1 MRKVKV
7 LVTGPAGAGG
17 LLGFIEN
24 ALAALGVD
32 AASLPTSP
40 LPSSLSPALS
50 RLTSRIPIAGWR
62 VAARAERSFSKA
74 RAAVLNDRLESILT
88 EWRPHVLISL
98 LCWGDPLDPGLLD
111 HFADVFKVGWL
122 MDDPFL
128 HTGSLAKVL
137 PSFDALYAVDGSWV
151 DPVRLASGRP
161 VELLPCGAC
170 LESNQPV
177 PIDSIPA
184 RFHCDTVFVGTSYQ
198 GQSAGLV
205 RKRLLRAIADSNLS
219 IYGDQGWMSRDSA
232 YDPLPACYR
241 GRELDSAEVNLVY
254 NAARVVL
261 NIHHPQ
267 WRIGTSLRT
276 FAICASGAFQLVDWR
291 PGLEQFFDLDKEIV
305 AYRTQDEL
313 IDKLSYYRVND
324 GFRLRIARAG
334 LDRVRAEHTYADRL
348 RHILEQAQ
356 VPSSRRIR
364 KIAEYA
370 AS

>member
-1 MRKVKV
+1 MLNLRF
-7 LVTGPAGAGG
+7 LVPGPAGAGG

-98 LCWGDPLDPGLLD
+98 LCWGDHLDPGLLD

-161 VELLPCGAC
+161 V
-170 LESNQPV
+170 
-177 PIDSIPA
+177 
-184 RFHCDTVFVGTSYQ
+184 
-198 GQSAGLV
+198 
-205 RKRLLRAIADSNLS
+205 
-219 IYGDQGWMSRDSA
+219 
-232 YDPLPACYR
+232 
-241 GRELDSAEVNLVY
+241 
-254 NAARVVL
+254 
-261 NIHHPQ
+261 
-267 WRIGTSLRT
+267 
-276 FAICASGAFQLVDWR
+276 
-291 PGLEQFFDLDKEIV
+291 
-305 AYRTQDEL
+305 
-313 IDKLSYYRVND
+313 
-324 GFRLRIARAG
+324 
-334 LDRVRAEHTYADRL
+334 
-348 RHILEQAQ
+348 
-356 VPSSRRIR
+356 
-364 KIAEYA
+364 
-370 AS
+370 